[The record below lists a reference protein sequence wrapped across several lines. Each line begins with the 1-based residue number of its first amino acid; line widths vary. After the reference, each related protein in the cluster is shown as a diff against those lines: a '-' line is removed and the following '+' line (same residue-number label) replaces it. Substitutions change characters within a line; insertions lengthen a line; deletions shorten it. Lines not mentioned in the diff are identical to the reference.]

1 MVTQGRGCKMALAP
15 AGENCLTEAVFPLTG
30 DEGYIRVDCR
40 DASGH
45 HAYSNAYL
53 L

>member
-1 MVTQGRGCKMALAP
+1 MALAP
-15 AGENCLTEAVFPLTG
+15 AGENGLTEAVFPLTG

-40 DASGH
+40 GASGH